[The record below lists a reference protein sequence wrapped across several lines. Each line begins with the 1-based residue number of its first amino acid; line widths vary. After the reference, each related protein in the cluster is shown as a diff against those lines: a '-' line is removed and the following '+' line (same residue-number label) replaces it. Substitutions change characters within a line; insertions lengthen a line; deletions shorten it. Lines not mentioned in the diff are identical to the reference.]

1 MQNFFMTR
9 FEPFLLSVARI
20 VIGFLFL
27 QHGAQKLFGALGGDQ
42 VENLVSLMGLA
53 GVLEFFG
60 GLLIMLGL
68 FTRPTAFVLAGQMAA
83 AYFMAHAPEGFWAIQ
98 NGGEKA
104 AFYAF
109 VFLYLSARGAGPWS
123 LDALLGRAPRMEP
136 RPHPAGVA

>member
-1 MQNFFMTR
+1 MTR
-9 FEPFLLSVARI
+9 FEPFLLSAARI

-42 VENLVSLMGLA
+42 VANLISMRGLA
-53 GVLEFFG
+53 GILEFFG

-68 FTRPTAFVLAGQMAA
+68 FTRPTAFVLAGQMAV
-83 AYFMAHAPEGFWAIQ
+83 AYFMVHASQDFWPIQ
-98 NGGEKA
+98 NGGELA
-104 AFYAF
+104 AFYSF